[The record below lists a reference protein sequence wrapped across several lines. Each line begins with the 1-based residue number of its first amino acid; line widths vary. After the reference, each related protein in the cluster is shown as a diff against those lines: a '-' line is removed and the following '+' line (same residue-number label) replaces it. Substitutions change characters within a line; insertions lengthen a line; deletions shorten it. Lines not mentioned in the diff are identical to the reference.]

1 LTWQV
6 ESDLSN
12 SKLSN
17 NEVSEFVQNLD
28 SLSDGYP
35 KEYRENLEWRAKML
49 LKAKKDKSYRAKIKE
64 LFHRDILFAFNGFF
78 YTFDPR
84 RRPMHHQPF
93 CTYPF
98 QDKAIL
104 ELKESIEKGKDIC
117 IEKSRDMGVSW
128 MVILVF
134 VWFWLKPDG
143 GTDFLFGSRIEDYV
157 DKKGD
162 MRTLFEKARYAY
174 KRLPFWLR
182 PDGFS
187 PNKHDNYM
195 KLVNPQTGASIT
207 GESNN
212 ANFSTGGRYAGILF
226 DEFAKWESTD
236 ESAWTAAGDATPCR
250 IAVSTP
256 FGAAGQYYNLVTD
269 GKTKKVT
276 LHWSLHPRKNPGL
289 YCVWPIDSDTE
300 EVELRSPWYDLEDAR
315 RRPLEMAQ
323 ELDINYIGA
332 GNPVFDG
339 KAGKRI
345 ARLLNIKKDPVA
357 LYSIDINKKELLKNE
372 SELRDYEAYFVS
384 YEEPSKQSSYVLGVD
399 VAEGKE
405 LGDFSVIKI
414 LNRQTKSLAG
424 SYFSR
429 IDEVNLAKVI
439 VAISKFYTEKSL
451 EAPWVG
457 VETIGPGLATFDFCM
472 EYEVDNLF
480 MEYNFDSAL
489 QKPSFRK
496 GWRTSASS
504 RKILVAGVREWL
516 FQRKGW
522 VDPRCLREM
531 TTFVINKTGKPEAK
545 TGANDDEV
553 IAFGIAIQVDILAP
567 GDEYQEEVPRRE
579 DGLPETVFTLK
590 GLEVEGDPVTIE
602 ERCYASLMDRKE
614 IFVDD
619 VLDQFYGGNYG

>member
-1 LTWQV
+1 LNQ
-6 ESDLSN
+6 ESD
-12 SKLSN
+12 
-17 NEVSEFVQNLD
+17 EITEFVQNLD
-28 SLSDGYP
+28 SLSSGFP
-35 KEYRENLEWRAKML
+35 KEYRGNLEYRAGIL
-49 LKAKKDKSYRAKIKE
+49 LKARKDKGYRAQVKE
-64 LFHRDILFAFNGFF
+64 LFHRDILFAFNTFF

-84 RRPMHHQPF
+84 RRPEHHQPF

-104 ELKESIEKGKDIC
+104 SIKEAVEKGEDLAL
-117 IEKSRDMGVSW
+117 EKSRDMGVSW
-128 MVILVF
+128 MVIAVF
-134 VWFWLKPDG
+134 FWFWLRPEG

-162 MRTLFEKARYAY
+162 MRTLFEKARYLY
-174 KRLPFWLR
+174 KYIPHWLR
-182 PDGFS
+182 PQGFS

-195 KLVNPQTGASIT
+195 KLVNPETGASIT

-269 GKTKKVT
+269 GKTKKVR

-289 YCVWPIDSDTE
+289 YCVWPMDEDTE
-300 EVELRSPWYDLEDAR
+300 EVEVRSPWYDREDAR

-339 KAGKRI
+339 KAGKRV
-345 ARLLNIKKDPVA
+345 ARLLNTKKDPVA
-357 LYSIDINKKELLKNE
+357 LYSIDLNKMELLKMR
-372 SELRDYEAYFVS
+372 SEVRDFEASFVL
-384 YEEPSKQSSYVLGVD
+384 YEEPSKHLSYALGVD
-399 VAEGKE
+399 VCEGKE
-405 LGDFSVIKI
+405 TGDFSVIKV

-429 IDEVNLAKVI
+429 IDEVGLAKVI
-439 VAISKFYTEKSL
+439 AAISKYLSEKSM
-451 EAPWVG
+451 EPPWVG
-457 VETIGPGLATFDFCM
+457 IETIGPGLATFDFCA
-472 EYEVDNLF
+472 EYDVDNLF

-489 QKPSFRK
+489 QRPSFRK
-496 GWRTSASS
+496 GWRTSSSS

-516 FQRKGW
+516 LQSRGW

-545 TGANDDEV
+545 LGAHDDEV
-553 IAFGIAIQVDILAP
+553 IAFAISIQVDILAP
-567 GDEYQEEVPRRE
+567 GDEYQEEPVRRE
-579 DGLPETVFTLK
+579 DGLPENVFTLESLK
-590 GLEVEGDPVTIE
+590 NSEEPATLE
-602 ERCYASLMDRKE
+602 ERCLATIVAKKE
-614 IFVDD
+614 VFVDD
-619 VLDQFYGGNYG
+619 VIDQIYEMGG